1 MENNK
6 KLGHLLAIFT
16 IMIWS
21 TTFVSTKI
29 LLKTFTPMEILFYRF
44 TLGLLF
50 LFLMYPKRLKL
61 NDRKE
66 EIYFIFAG
74 LTGVSLY
81 YLLENMALTY
91 SNASNIGVL
100 VSIAPFFTGML
111 SWIILKEKLNNA
123 AVNAQVN
130 N

>member
-1 MENNK
+1 MVNNLCIYK
-6 KLGHLLAIFT
+6 DT
-16 IMIWS
+16 
-21 TTFVSTKI
+21 
-29 LLKTFTPMEILFYRF
+29 LKAFTPMEILFYRF
-44 TLGLLF
+44 TLGF
-50 LFLMYPKRLKL
+50 LFLIVMYPKRLKL
-61 NDRKE
+61 KDRKE

-111 SWIILKEKLNNA
+111 SWIILKEKQSKNFFTVLLLP
-123 AVNAQVN
+123 
-130 N
+130 